1 MTTSILSAVLALAG
15 LGMVLSLVLGLAAK
29 VFYVYVDPRIESI
42 LDILPGANCGGCG
55 YAGCSDYAEAIVNHN
70 VSPSLCVAAGAEVTH
85 GVCGI
90 MGMSADIGERN
101 VARVFCQGSDEK
113 AVRRFEYSGAQ
124 DCRAA
129 IAATGGDKACE
140 YGCVGLATC
149 VKACP
154 FDAMHMSP
162 DGLPVVDEVLCTG
175 CGTCVTI
182 CPRNLPK
189 LVPLSQKTANLCS
202 SQAGGKEVKAV
213 CSVGCIACKMCV
225 KKCPV
230 EAVSMDGKLAV
241 VDGNKCTGHGVCIEK
256 CPTGSMRF
264 LHEPAEAAEVPA
276 EEPEQESASASAE

>member
-1 MTTSILSAVLALAG
+1 
-15 LGMVLSLVLGLAAK
+15 
-29 VFYVYVDPRIESI
+29 
-42 LDILPGANCGGCG
+42 
-55 YAGCSDYAEAIVNHN
+55 
-70 VSPSLCVAAGAEVTH
+70 
-85 GVCGI
+85 
-90 MGMSADIGERN
+90 
-101 VARVFCQGSDEK
+101 
-113 AVRRFEYSGAQ
+113 
-124 DCRAA
+124 
-129 IAATGGDKACE
+129 
-140 YGCVGLATC
+140 
-149 VKACP
+149 
-154 FDAMHMSP
+154 
-162 DGLPVVDEVLCTG
+162 
-175 CGTCVTI
+175 
-182 CPRNLPK
+182 LPK